1 MALAILQ
8 LDKDNHSFAHGEI
21 HAVTTTCTGVPHI
34 DAFRGFL
41 PEPLIRICTNP
52 DEVFSMAFLQIES
65 VEFCRDVL
73 MKVSDPRTVC
83 IAYDVLAFESGGREL
98 KPKPNWSLDK
108 ILSHCMVDM
117 KTVNLEIMELG
128 SEFVPAQELYYSCKF
143 HILTKLKMPA
153 RDGQVREEVACFL
166 NNKILYGKNNP
177 AKTTAILP
185 REKNMGEEI
194 AKQANAEIE
203 KRREAGEAGLI
214 SELKKVEMEK
224 VYYAVD
230 SSGSVTELGEKI
242 VTSGKDER
250 KIKVKVT
257 NGSSLMPQLYP
268 HTNVRL
274 KIDNSN
280 RTDDTLTV
288 RFFFVPER
296 LQNTI
301 GGVNK

>member
-1 MALAILQ
+1 
-8 LDKDNHSFAHGEI
+8 
-21 HAVTTTCTGVPHI
+21 
-34 DAFRGFL
+34 
-41 PEPLIRICTNP
+41 
-52 DEVFSMAFLQIES
+52 
-65 VEFCRDVL
+65 
-73 MKVSDPRTVC
+73 
-83 IAYDVLAFESGGREL
+83 
-98 KPKPNWSLDK
+98 
-108 ILSHCMVDM
+108 
-117 KTVNLEIMELG
+117 
-128 SEFVPAQELYYSCKF
+128 
-143 HILTKLKMPA
+143 
-153 RDGQVREEVACFL
+153 
-166 NNKILYGKNNP
+166 
-177 AKTTAILP
+177 
-185 REKNMGEEI
+185 MGEEI

-230 SSGSVTELGEKI
+230 SSGSVTEGGEKI
-242 VTSGKDER
+242 VTSGKHER

-274 KIDNSN
+274 KNDNSN

-301 GGVNK
+301 GGTNKDERKKMWDEWNSKNSEKEGEEEVIAVDSDSDEENLLVMGAMREMMVSQAGDGENESGKDKSLSNSEPPKKNNHPEYYRDLAVALTLSREQPPSTEKPKKRVRYEDDSDSE